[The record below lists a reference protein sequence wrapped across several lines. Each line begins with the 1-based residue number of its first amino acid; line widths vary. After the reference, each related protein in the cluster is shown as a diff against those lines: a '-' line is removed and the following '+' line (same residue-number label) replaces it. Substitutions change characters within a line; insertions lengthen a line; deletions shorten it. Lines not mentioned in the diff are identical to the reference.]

1 MKRFYLGAAAAALT
15 VAMTALTAPAFAQ
28 TQEEADA
35 MFAAEEWAD
44 AAAAYRALLATDEE
58 NAQVWFSLASALHQ
72 MEDHEG
78 AAQAYLAALEAGYPR
93 VAQAR
98 FRLARV
104 YASLGR
110 EEDALEQLELLAQAG
125 GPNGQFVANTAEF
138 EAYAEN
144 PRFLA
149 VVRALTPCTDD
160 KYRHFDF
167 WLGEWDVTGAGAAA
181 PTAKSDISSRHGGCM
196 VLEQYEVNSGAYTGM
211 SINYYDN
218 VRDIWRQTWMANN
231 GVPVYLEGGL
241 NEDGAMVLSDQGLAI
256 SEATGTINRVTWTPN
271 DDGSV
276 RQFWE
281 VSSDDGETWSTAFDG
296 MYTRKAD

>member
-1 MKRFYLGAAAAALT
+1 
-15 VAMTALTAPAFAQ
+15 
-28 TQEEADA
+28 
-35 MFAAEEWAD
+35 MFAVEEWED
-44 AAAAYRALLATDEE
+44 AADAYRALLATDEE
-58 NAQVWFSLASALHQ
+58 NAQLWFSLASALHQ

-78 AAQAYLAALEAGYPR
+78 AAEAYLAALEAGYPR

-110 EEDALEQLELLAQAG
+110 EEDALVQLELLAEVG
-125 GPNGQFVANTAEF
+125 GPNGQFVRNTAEF
-138 EAYAEN
+138 EAFAES

-149 VVRALTPCTDD
+149 VVNALTPCTDD
-160 KYRHFDF
+160 TYRHFDF
-167 WLGEWDVTGAGAAA
+167 WLGKWDVTGAGAAT

-196 VLEQYEVNSGAYTGM
+196 VLEQYEVTGGAYTGM

-218 VRDIWRQTWMANN
+218 VRNVWHQTWMANN

-241 NEDGAMVLSDQGLAI
+241 NKDGAMVLSDEGLAI
-256 SEATGTINRVTWTPN
+256 SEATGSINRVTWTPN
-271 DDGSV
+271 ADGSV

-281 VSSDDGETWSTAFDG
+281 VSSDGGETWSAIFDG
-296 MYTRKAD
+296 RYTRKAE